1 MSLLNSL
8 IKEANKVPVIADK
21 NAPMLL
27 MIAGIGG
34 LAATVIS
41 AVKATPMAIDK
52 WMMRLQTDMK
62 MERSN
67 MRIFQCL

>member
-1 MSLLNSL
+1 MSFLNTL
-8 IKEANKVPVIADK
+8 IKEANKIPVIADR

-52 WMMRLQTDMK
+52 WMMRLQTDTK
-62 MERSN
+62 RRD
-67 MRIFQCL
+67 RI

>member
-1 MSLLNSL
+1 MSFLNNL

-34 LAATVIS
+34 LAATIIS
-41 AVKATPMAIDK
+41 AVKATPLAIDK
-52 WMMRLQTDMK
+52 WMMRLLGDTK
-62 MERSN
+62 KEKSN
-67 MRIFQCL
+67 TRICQCL